1 MKQTLKFATPNHPNS
16 ALRTKNKP
24 QGIDSY
30 KTLNTITSFLYRN
43 IIFKARLKIST
54 QPKPKIISHNTSNTM
69 WMWFRR
75 CKLFIVLADI
85 YTDVLQRTALWTPL
99 YAGRC
104 LDNLEESE
112 VYGLVFNGHGLHQHK
127 HANHTSKAGG
137 QRDFSKGTLHSLT
150 RGELLTHV
158 IAIPF

>member
-16 ALRTKNKP
+16 ALRTKTNP

-75 CKLFIVLADI
+75 RGLFIVLTDI
-85 YTDVLQRTALWTPL
+85 YTDVLQSTAL
-99 YAGRC
+99 
-104 LDNLEESE
+104 
-112 VYGLVFNGHGLHQHK
+112 
-127 HANHTSKAGG
+127 
-137 QRDFSKGTLHSLT
+137 
-150 RGELLTHV
+150 
-158 IAIPF
+158 